1 MGASFFYDPRS
12 EPIKQMLDV
21 MRHHALFPMPPEVT
35 QVILG
40 GGSPIDL
47 DGLRIQS
54 HDEAWNFALNY
65 GYNMGNPAQR
75 AHVGRVYED
84 AIDFLEGVVLEGTK
98 LHVPNELR
106 HVEDPLDLLVWA
118 SERPRTLD
126 GRWSCA
132 ILRVMHTLFHVDH
145 NVNLRFLPEIQRQ
158 VFSRYDQYLVC
169 ESGQWMLRGA
179 YEVPLVTVERKENKD
194 RVSMLLKMLHKP
206 ENVAET
212 IYDQIGIRL
221 VAEDQLGVL
230 MVIRFLLDHH
240 VLMPT
245 HIKPSRSRNLMIDL
259 EALAAW
265 TESMPP
271 LFQIYDL
278 SAEERRALSHTL
290 ALKPGTLEQ
299 NPFSSKDYSAIQF
312 TARTLIRLPG
322 PGAPAL
328 ETLQTR
334 LRDLGLAELAEQ
346 ARIPE
351 LIREQEEF
359 TFFFA
364 HEVQVMEQSG
374 FQSSRS
380 GPASHSEYKQRQR
393 DAARRRVLQ
402 GILQEESC

>member
-1 MGASFFYDPRS
+1 
-12 EPIKQMLDV
+12 MLDV

-54 HDEAWNFALNY
+54 LDEAWTFALNY
-65 GYNMGNPAQR
+65 GYDMSVPAQR
-75 AHVGRVYED
+75 ARVVRIYED
-84 AIDFLEGVVLEGTK
+84 AIDFLEGVVLEGTN

-106 HVEDPLDLLVWA
+106 AVGDPLDLLVWA
-118 SERPRTLD
+118 SDRPRTFS
-126 GRWSCA
+126 GRWACS

-158 VFSRYDQYLVC
+158 VFSRYDQFLVC
-169 ESGQWMLRGA
+169 EHGNWMLRGA
-179 YEVPLVTVERKENKD
+179 YEVPLVAVERKENKD

-212 IYDQIGIRL
+212 IYDQIGIRF
-221 VAEDQLGVL
+221 VAEDRLGVL
-230 MVIRFLLDHH
+230 MAIRFLLDHH

-265 TESMPP
+265 SDSLPP
-271 LFQIYDL
+271 FFRIQDL
-278 SAEERRALSHTL
+278 SPEERKALSGTL
-290 ALKPGTLEQ
+290 ALKTPGKEQ
-299 NPFSSKDYSAIQF
+299 NPFSSKGYSAIQF

-322 PGAPAL
+322 PGGPAL
-328 ETLQTR
+328 EALQER
-334 LRDLGLAELAEQ
+334 LRALGHGDLGELAG
-346 ARIPE
+346 IPE
-351 LIREQEEF
+351 LIQEQEEF

>member
-1 MGASFFYDPRS
+1 
-12 EPIKQMLDV
+12 MLDT
-21 MRHHALFPMPPEVT
+21 MRPNDLFPLPPEVT

-40 GGSPIDL
+40 GGSSIDL
-47 DGLRIQS
+47 DTLRIHS
-54 HDEAWNFALNY
+54 PGEAWNFALNY
-65 GYNMGNPAQR
+65 GYDMGIPVQR
-75 AHVGRVYED
+75 AAVLRVYED
-84 AIDFLEGVVLEGTK
+84 AVDFLEGVMLDGTD
-98 LHVPNELR
+98 LHVPFEVRDLQ
-106 HVEDPLDLLVWA
+106 DPLDLLVWA
-118 SERPRTLD
+118 SDRPRNIR

-132 ILRVMHTLFHVDH
+132 VLRVMHTLFHVDH
-145 NVNLRFLPEIQRQ
+145 NVNLRYLPEIQAQ
-158 VFSRYDQYLVC
+158 VFGRYDQYLVC
-169 ESGQWMLRGA
+169 EGDRWCLRGA
-179 YEVPLVTVERKENKD
+179 YEVPLVAVERKENKD

-212 IYDQIGIRL
+212 IYDQIGIRF

-245 HIKPSRSRNLMIDL
+245 HIKPSRSRNLMIDM

-265 TESMPP
+265 SESMPP
-271 LFQIYDL
+271 YFRIQDL
-278 SAEERRALSHTL
+278 GPEERKALSRTL
-290 ALKPGTLEQ
+290 ALKTPKKDQ

-312 TARTLIRLPG
+312 TARTLVRLPS
-322 PGAPAL
+322 PATQAL

-334 LRDLGLAELAEQ
+334 LQTMGDTELSDLVC
-346 ARIPE
+346 IPE
-351 LIREQEEF
+351 LLLEQEEF

-402 GILQEESC
+402 GILQEEPC

>member
-1 MGASFFYDPRS
+1 
-12 EPIKQMLDV
+12 MLDV

-54 HDEAWNFALNY
+54 LDEAWTFALDY
-65 GYNMGNPAQR
+65 GYDMSVPAQR
-75 AHVGRVYED
+75 ARVVRIYED
-84 AIDFLEGVVLEGTK
+84 AIDFLEGVVLEGTN

-106 HVEDPLDLLVWA
+106 AVGDPLDLLVWA
-118 SERPRTLD
+118 SERPRTSS
-126 GRWSCA
+126 GRWACS

-158 VFSRYDQYLVC
+158 VFSRYDQFLVC
-169 ESGQWMLRGA
+169 ENGNWLLRGA
-179 YEVPLVTVERKENKD
+179 YEVPLVAVERKENKD

-212 IYDQIGIRL
+212 IYDQIGIRF
-221 VAEDQLGVL
+221 VAEDRLGVL
-230 MVIRFLLDHH
+230 MAIRFLLDHH

-265 TESMPP
+265 TESLPP
-271 LFQIYDL
+271 LFQIQDL
-278 SAEERRALSHTL
+278 TPEARQALSSTL
-290 ALKPGTLEQ
+290 ALKSGGIEQ

-322 PGAPAL
+322 PGGSTL
-328 ETLQTR
+328 EAVQER
-334 LRDLGLAELAEQ
+334 LRGLGHGDLADLAG
-346 ARIPE
+346 IPE
-351 LIREQEEF
+351 LIQEQEEF

>member
-1 MGASFFYDPRS
+1 MTAHS
-12 EPIKQMLDV
+12 
-21 MRHHALFPMPPEVT
+21 LFPMPPELT

-47 DGLRIQS
+47 DSLRI
-54 HDEAWNFALNY
+54 HTPAEAWNFALNY
-65 GYNMGNPAQR
+65 GYDMSVPVQR
-75 AHVGRVYED
+75 AAVLRVYED
-84 AIDFLEGVVLEGTK
+84 AVDFLEAVVLEGTD
-98 LHVPNELR
+98 LHVPLEVRDLQ
-106 HVEDPLDLLVWA
+106 DPLELLIWA
-118 SERPRTLD
+118 SDRPRNLR

-169 ESGQWMLRGA
+169 EEDRWWLRGA
-179 YEVPLVTVERKENKD
+179 YEVPLVAVERKENKD

-212 IYDQIGIRL
+212 IYDQIGIRF

-265 TESMPP
+265 SETAPP
-271 LFQIYDL
+271 FFRIQDL
-278 SAEERRALSHTL
+278 KPEERQALSHTL
-290 ALKPGTLEQ
+290 TLKVPGKDQ

-312 TARTLIRLPG
+312 TARTLVRLPS
-322 PGAPAL
+322 PATRAL
-328 ETLQTR
+328 ETLQER
-334 LRDLGLAELAEQ
+334 LQTMGDTELSDLV
-346 ARIPE
+346 RIPE
-351 LIREQEEF
+351 LIQDQEEF

-374 FQSSRS
+374 FQNSRS

-402 GILQEESC
+402 GILQEEPC

>member
-1 MGASFFYDPRS
+1 
-12 EPIKQMLDV
+12 MLDT
-21 MRHHALFPMPPEVT
+21 MKHHDLFPMPPEVT

-40 GGSPIDL
+40 GGSSIDL
-47 DGLRIQS
+47 DSLRIHS
-54 HDEAWNFALNY
+54 PGEAWNFALNY
-65 GYNMGNPAQR
+65 GYDMGVPVQR
-75 AHVGRVYED
+75 AAVMRVYED
-84 AIDFLEGVVLEGTK
+84 AVDFLEAVVLEGTD
-98 LHVPNELR
+98 LHVPLEVRDLQ
-106 HVEDPLDLLVWA
+106 DPLDLLVWA
-118 SERPRTLD
+118 SDRPRNAR

-158 VFSRYDQYLVC
+158 VFGRYDQYLVC
-169 ESGQWMLRGA
+169 EEERWCLRGA
-179 YEVPLVTVERKENKD
+179 YEVPLVAVERKENKD

-206 ENVAET
+206 GNVAET
-212 IYDQIGIRL
+212 IYDQIGIRF

-245 HIKPSRSRNLMIDL
+245 HIKPSRSRNLMIDM

-265 TESMPP
+265 SDSMPP
-271 LFQIYDL
+271 FFRIQDL
-278 SAEERRALSHTL
+278 ETEERKVLSRAL
-290 ALKPGTLEQ
+290 ALKTPGKDQ
-299 NPFSSKDYSAIQF
+299 NPFSSKEYSAIQF
-312 TARTLIRLPG
+312 TARTLVRLPS
-322 PGAPAL
+322 PATRAL
-328 ETLQTR
+328 ETLQAR
-334 LRDLGLAELAEQ
+334 LQTMGDTELSDLV
-346 ARIPE
+346 RIPE
-351 LIREQEEF
+351 LLQEQEEF

-402 GILQEESC
+402 GIIQEEPC

>member
-1 MGASFFYDPRS
+1 MTPHS
-12 EPIKQMLDV
+12 M
-21 MRHHALFPMPPEVT
+21 FPMPPEVT

-47 DGLRIQS
+47 DALHVHSPG
-54 HDEAWNFALNY
+54 EALHFALNY
-65 GYNMGNPAQR
+65 GYDMSVPVQR
-75 AHVGRVYED
+75 AAVLRVYED
-84 AIDFLEGVVLEGTK
+84 AVDFLEGVVLEGTD
-98 LHVPNELR
+98 LHVPLEVRDLQ
-106 HVEDPLDLLVWA
+106 DPLELLVWA
-118 SERPRTLD
+118 SDRPRNHR

-158 VFSRYDQYLVC
+158 VFNRYDQYLVC
-169 ESGQWMLRGA
+169 DEGRWCLRGA
-179 YEVPLVTVERKENKD
+179 YEVPLVATERKENKD

-212 IYDQIGIRL
+212 IYDQIGIRF

-245 HIKPSRSRNLMIDL
+245 HIKPSRSRNLMIDM

-265 TESMPP
+265 SEAMPP
-271 LFQIYDL
+271 FFRIQDL
-278 SAEERRALSHTL
+278 TLEERRELSQTL
-290 ALKPGTLEQ
+290 AIKTPGKDQ
-299 NPFSSKDYSAIQF
+299 NPFSSKEYSAIQF
-312 TARTLIRLPG
+312 TARTLVRLPS
-322 PGAPAL
+322 PATKAL

-334 LRDLGLAELAEQ
+334 LQTMGDTELSDLV
-346 ARIPE
+346 RIPE
-351 LIREQEEF
+351 LLSEQEEF

-380 GPASHSEYKQRQR
+380 GPASHTEYKQRQR

-402 GILQEESC
+402 GILQEEPC

>member
-1 MGASFFYDPRS
+1 MTP
-12 EPIKQMLDV
+12 
-21 MRHHALFPMPPEVT
+21 HALFPMPAEVT

-47 DGLRIQS
+47 DSLRIHS
-54 HDEAWNFALNY
+54 PGEAWNFALNY
-65 GYNMGNPAQR
+65 GYDLTVPVQR
-75 AHVGRVYED
+75 AAVMRVYED
-84 AIDFLEGVVLEGTK
+84 AVDFLEAVVLEGTD
-98 LHVPNELR
+98 LHVPFEVRDLQ
-106 HVEDPLDLLVWA
+106 DPLDLLVWA
-118 SERPRTLD
+118 SDRPRNIR

-169 ESGQWMLRGA
+169 EEDRWCLRGA
-179 YEVPLVTVERKENKD
+179 YEVPLVAVERKENKD

-212 IYDQIGIRL
+212 IYDQIGIRF

-245 HIKPSRSRNLMIDL
+245 HIKPSRSRNLMIDM

-265 TESMPP
+265 SEATPP
-271 LFQIYDL
+271 YFRIQDL
-278 SAEERRALSHTL
+278 GPEERKALSRTL
-290 ALKPGTLEQ
+290 ALKSPCKDQ

-312 TARTLIRLPG
+312 TARTLVRLPS
-322 PGAPAL
+322 PATRVL
-328 ETLQTR
+328 ETLQER
-334 LRDLGLAELAEQ
+334 LQTMGDTELSDLV
-346 ARIPE
+346 RIPV
-351 LIREQEEF
+351 LIQDQEEF

-402 GILQEESC
+402 GILQEEPC

>member
-1 MGASFFYDPRS
+1 MFDTMTPHS
-12 EPIKQMLDV
+12 
-21 MRHHALFPMPPEVT
+21 LFPMPPEVT

-40 GGSPIDL
+40 GGSSIDL
-47 DGLRIQS
+47 DSLRIHS
-54 HDEAWNFALNY
+54 PGEAWNFALNY
-65 GYNMGNPAQR
+65 GYDMGVPVQR
-75 AHVGRVYED
+75 AAVMRVYED
-84 AIDFLEGVVLEGTK
+84 AVDFLEAVVLEGSD
-98 LHVPNELR
+98 LHVPFEVRDLQ
-106 HVEDPLDLLVWA
+106 DPLDLLVWA
-118 SERPRTLD
+118 SDRPRNIR

-158 VFSRYDQYLVC
+158 VFQRYDQYLVC
-169 ESGQWMLRGA
+169 DDGQWWLRGS
-179 YEVPLVTVERKENKD
+179 YEVPLVAVERKENKD

-212 IYDQIGIRL
+212 IYDQIGIRF

-245 HIKPSRSRNLMIDL
+245 HIKPSRSRNLMIDM

-265 TESMPP
+265 SESTPP
-271 LFQIYDL
+271 YFRIQDL
-278 SAEERRALSHTL
+278 GQEERKALSSTL
-290 ALKPGTLEQ
+290 TLKAPGKDQ

-312 TARTLIRLPG
+312 TARTLVRLPS
-322 PGAPAL
+322 PATKAL
-328 ETLQTR
+328 ETLQER
-334 LRDLGLAELAEQ
+334 LQTMGDTELSDLV
-346 ARIPE
+346 RIPE
-351 LIREQEEF
+351 LIQDQEEF

-402 GILQEESC
+402 GILQEEPC

>member
-1 MGASFFYDPRS
+1 
-12 EPIKQMLDV
+12 MLDV
-21 MRHHALFPMPPEVT
+21 MRHQALFPMPPEVT
-35 QVILG
+35 KVILG

-47 DGLRIQS
+47 EGLRIQS
-54 HDEAWNFALNY
+54 HEEAWNFALNY
-65 GYNMGNPAQR
+65 GYDMGNPAQR
-75 AHVGRVYED
+75 AHVARVYED
-84 AIDFLEGVVLEGTK
+84 AIDFLEGVVLEGTS
-98 LHVPNELR
+98 LHVPRELR
-106 HVEDPLDLLVWA
+106 TLDDPLDLLVWA

-132 ILRVMHTLFHVDH
+132 VLRVMHTLFHVDH

-158 VFSRYDQYLVC
+158 VFNRYDQYLVC
-169 ESGQWMLRGA
+169 DGGRWLLRGA
-179 YEVPLVTVERKENKD
+179 YEVPLVAVERKENKD

-212 IYDQIGIRL
+212 IYDQIGIRF
-221 VAEDQLGVL
+221 VAEDRLGVL
-230 MVIRFLLDHH
+230 MAIRFLLDHH

-265 TESMPP
+265 TETLPP
-271 LFQIYDL
+271 RFQIQDL
-278 SAEERRALSHTL
+278 SPEARRELSGAL
-290 ALKPGTLEQ
+290 ALKTGGIEQ

-322 PGAPAL
+322 PGASAL
-328 ETLQTR
+328 GALQER
-334 LRDLGLAELAEQ
+334 LRGLGHGDLADLAG
-346 ARIPE
+346 IPE
-351 LIREQEEF
+351 LIQEQEEF

>member
-1 MGASFFYDPRS
+1 M
-12 EPIKQMLDV
+12 
-21 MRHHALFPMPPEVT
+21 FPMPPEVT

-47 DGLRIQS
+47 DSLRIQS
-54 HDEAWNFALNY
+54 PGEAWNFALNY
-65 GYNMGNPAQR
+65 GYDMGVPVQR
-75 AHVGRVYED
+75 AAVMRVYED
-84 AIDFLEGVVLEGTK
+84 AVDFLEAVVLEGTK
-98 LHVPNELR
+98 LHVPLEVRDLQ
-106 HVEDPLDLLVWA
+106 DPLDLLVWA
-118 SERPRTLD
+118 SDRPRD
-126 GRWSCA
+126 IRARWSCA

-145 NVNLRFLPEIQRQ
+145 NVNLRFLPEIQSQ

-169 ESGQWMLRGA
+169 EEDRWCLRGA
-179 YEVPLVTVERKENKD
+179 YEVPLVAVERKENKD

-212 IYDQIGIRL
+212 IYDQIGIRF

-245 HIKPSRSRNLMIDL
+245 HIKPSRSRNLMIDM

-265 TESMPP
+265 SEAMPP
-271 LFQIYDL
+271 YFRIQDL
-278 SAEERRALSHTL
+278 GPEERKALSRTL
-290 ALKPGTLEQ
+290 ALKSPCKDQ

-312 TARTLIRLPG
+312 TARTLVRLPS
-322 PGAPAL
+322 PATRAL
-328 ETLQTR
+328 ETLQER
-334 LRDLGLAELAEQ
+334 LQTMGDSELSDLV
-346 ARIPE
+346 RIPE
-351 LIREQEEF
+351 LIQDQEEF

-402 GILQEESC
+402 GILQEEAC